1 MSVDSW
7 IGLLEGFPSAGQ
19 GPIQGEHIPS
29 LDQIK
34 KRLEESLVLSNVQY
48 PREGAVQAVAMLIRS
63 TAMKYGKEA
72 AAAVLD
78 ELFHNTPVL
87 LLHKGEEVNG
97 NYKDGSNPTSHNDDC
112 GGGEHVLEG
121 YRDPARATG
130 NRVSVSKGYDGA
142 DKEGNISR
150 PEEGAQ
156 IFALPTRKSRDGISR
171 RQVELE
177 LEEHEKDLS
186 AFSSAYSLIH
196 QRVVEV
202 KDEGRLMTLVNW
214 SGTSAV
220 MGSLELATHAMERTI
235 EELRDILKRMDAG
248 AIVNS
253 DEE

>member
-1 MSVDSW
+1 MSGDSW
-7 IGLLEGFPSAGQ
+7 IELLEGFPSAGQ

-34 KRLEESLVLSNVQY
+34 KRLEESLVLSNAQH
-48 PREGAVQAVAMLIRS
+48 PREGAVQAVAMLVRK
-63 TAMKYGKEA
+63 TAMQHGKEA

-97 NYKDGSNPTSHNDDC
+97 KYTYGSNPTPHTDDC
-112 GGGEHVLEG
+112 GGDEHLSEG
-121 YRDPARATG
+121 TRDVEYDEQCRA
-130 NRVSVSKGYDGA
+130 GA
-142 DKEGNISR
+142 GGDSR
-150 PEEGAQ
+150 FTEGAQ
-156 IFALPTRKSRDGISR
+156 VFALPTRRQRDGISR
-171 RQVELE
+171 RLVELE
-177 LEEHEKDLS
+177 LTEHELDLT
-186 AFSSAYSLIH
+186 AFQTAYSIIH
-196 QRVVEV
+196 RRVTEV
-202 KDEGRLMTLVNW
+202 RDEGRLMTLVNW

-235 EELRDILKRMDAG
+235 EELRDILRRMDAG

>member
-34 KRLEESLVLSNVQY
+34 KRLDKCLDLTNKQH
-48 PREGAVQAVAMLIRS
+48 PREGAVQAVALLVRE
-63 TAMKYGKEA
+63 TALKYGKEA
-72 AAAVLD
+72 AAEVLD
-78 ELFHNTPVL
+78 ELFNKRYVL
-87 LLHKGEEVNG
+87 LLHEGGEVNG
-97 NYKDGSNPTSHNDDC
+97 NDKAGNTSTMHTDDC
-112 GGGEHVLEG
+112 GGDKCLCKDSGDFEHE
-121 YRDPARATG
+121 
-130 NRVSVSKGYDGA
+130 
-142 DKEGNISR
+142 SR
-150 PEEGAQ
+150 PAVGKGDTSRSDQGAQ
-156 IFALPTRKSRDGISR
+156 VFALPTRKSRDGISR

-177 LEEHEKDLS
+177 LQEHNLDLS

-220 MGSLELATHAMERTI
+220 MGSLELAIHAMERTI

-248 AIVNS
+248 AIVSS

>member
-1 MSVDSW
+1 MSRDSW
-7 IGLLEGFPSAGQ
+7 IGLLEGFPSAEQ

-29 LDQIK
+29 IDLIK
-34 KRLEESLVLSNVQY
+34 KRLVKCLVLSNAQH
-48 PREGAVQAVAMLIRS
+48 PREGAVQAVAMLIRK
-63 TAMKYGKEA
+63 TALQYGKEA
-72 AAAVLD
+72 AAVVLD
-78 ELFHNTPVL
+78 ELFNKSPVL
-87 LLHKGEEVNG
+87 LLHEGGEVNG
-97 NYKDGSNPTSHNDDC
+97 NDKDGSNSTSHNDNC
-112 GGGEHVLEG
+112 GGDEHLCRDSKNSDGGGG
-121 YRDPARATG
+121 YRNGEEAAAGGGPRFT
-130 NRVSVSKGYDGA
+130 
-142 DKEGNISR
+142 
-150 PEEGAQ
+150 EGAQ
-156 IFALPTRKSRDGISR
+156 VFALPTRKSRDGISR

-177 LEEHEKDLS
+177 LQEHNLDLS

-220 MGSLELATHAMERTI
+220 MGSLELAIHAMERTV